1 MEIQLNLLLV
11 LPVPRLHS
19 HLQDPLSLHIPLRRL
34 LAGLHLVLLP
44 RLQRGHLYRIRPLLD
59 LLVGQPFILI
69 RVRQVGLL
77 QDLLAGQPFI
87 LIRVRQV
94 GLLQDL
100 LAGQPFILIRVR
112 QVGLLQDLLAGQP
125 FILIRVRQAGLLR
138 LRGPLLSQERL
149 HGPVRP
155 L

>member
-59 LLVGQPFILI
+59 LL
-69 RVRQVGLL
+69 
-77 QDLLAGQPFI
+77 AGQPFI

-112 QVGLLQDLLAGQP
+112 QVGLL
-125 FILIRVRQAGLLR
+125 R